1 MLGLLTGDIRR
12 TYLSTAAA
20 ARPLISHPDIARRW
34 DEPSV
39 LAKWTIRG
47 LTGHLVRAVGS
58 TVAYLARPEPEGP
71 AIDAASYYAEA
82 VETTDIDAPLNVAI
96 RERGD
101 AEAEGGP
108 AVLLARYDE
117 LSLQLEQQLENEPP
131 TRKVRVHKD
140 LVVLLD
146 QYLITR
152 IIELLVHM
160 DDLALTIGVPTP
172 VPDPDAAGAAIDTL
186 VRVARL
192 RLGDTAVLRALT
204 RRERDDVNA
213 LRVI

>member
-1 MLGLLTGDIRR
+1 MRDIRR

-20 ARPLISHPDIARRW
+20 ARPLLADPDIARRW
-34 DEPSV
+34 DKPSV

-47 LTGHLVRAVGS
+47 LAGHLVRAVGS

-71 AIDAASYYAEA
+71 TIDAAAYYAQA
-82 VETTDIDAPLNVAI
+82 VDTIDIDAPLNVAI

-101 AEAEGGP
+101 AEAAGGP
-108 AVLLARYDE
+108 AALLARYDQ
-117 LSLQLEQQLENEPP
+117 LAAHLEQQLNHEPV

-146 QYLITR
+146 EYLITR

-160 DDLALTIGVPTP
+160 DDLAVTLGVATP
-172 VPDPDAAGAAIDTL
+172 MPDPDAAGAAIETL

-192 RLGDTAVLRALT
+192 RVGDIAVLRALT
-204 RRERDDVNA
+204 RKERDQADA